1 MKAHKLLVFSF
12 LLLLFSVLPIGAR
25 SQQLWGYYDYTTG
38 ASDTMW
44 ITLTDPDTVL
54 PTYTER
60 NNPSYSSR
68 VSDAIQLPFP
78 FLLLG
83 YITNVVNVHKN
94 GVLILGNSFY
104 NNPFPETPLPNW
116 PFSFPFMMPYGTR
129 AFWDDN
135 SSLVLCQTFG
145 TEGSRTTVFE
155 FIMKKNVN
163 SVLDLHWQIQLKE
176 NTQEFLF
183 VYKPNFDSYQSPYG
197 QIGWRD
203 AIGNGFVS
211 INSSSHT
218 ISTNWPT
225 SSYLEWPGSWRWYS
239 FKPHV
244 LPCLPVSH
252 IHANVDRYSAHVEWE
267 RNACHEYFIVEY
279 GLSNF
284 APGMGAQVLTSNA
297 WIDINNLE
305 PGTDY
310 ELLQPLRHQCR
321 LPYRLLDRP
330 IIDSRSGRLRKQRRN
345 VAPHHSPRHHRAR
358 RENIL
363 HHAHYSARTL
373 HVCPPW
379 KLEYR

>member
-135 SSLVLCQTFG
+135 SSLVLCQT
-145 TEGSRTTVFE
+145 
-155 FIMKKNVN
+155 
-163 SVLDLHWQIQLKE
+163 SVPKAAVPQCL
-176 NTQEFLF
+176 
-183 VYKPNFDSYQSPYG
+183 
-197 QIGWRD
+197 
-203 AIGNGFVS
+203 
-211 INSSSHT
+211 NSS
-218 ISTNWPT
+218 
-225 SSYLEWPGSWRWYS
+225 
-239 FKPHV
+239 
-244 LPCLPVSH
+244 
-252 IHANVDRYSAHVEWE
+252 
-267 RNACHEYFIVEY
+267 
-279 GLSNF
+279 
-284 APGMGAQVLTSNA
+284 
-297 WIDINNLE
+297 
-305 PGTDY
+305 
-310 ELLQPLRHQCR
+310 
-321 LPYRLLDRP
+321 
-330 IIDSRSGRLRKQRRN
+330 
-345 VAPHHSPRHHRAR
+345 
-358 RENIL
+358 
-363 HHAHYSARTL
+363 
-373 HVCPPW
+373 
-379 KLEYR
+379 